1 MAEVKI
7 MVGGRQYAVHCRD
20 GDEAR
25 LHQLAG
31 MMSERVNM
39 ASSGSTGL
47 TEVRQLLFAGLL
59 LADKLSETSAELK
72 EARTAQIMAPPPP
85 PVAEASPPPAPA
97 QAADDPEVLAALT
110 QLAQRIEALGD
121 SLAAQLPNA

>member
-20 GDEAR
+20 GEEAR

-31 MMSERVNM
+31 MMSDRVNM
-39 ASSGSTGL
+39 VKNGSPGL

-59 LADKLSETSAELK
+59 LADTVSDQPAVKPA
-72 EARTAQIMAPPPP
+72 
-85 PVAEASPPPAPA
+85 AEAAPAPA
-97 QAADDPEVLAALT
+97 PAPTPPEPIDESDTLAALAR
-110 QLAQRIEALGD
+110 LAERIEALGD
-121 SLAAQLPNA
+121 SLAAQLANA

>member
-20 GDEAR
+20 GEEAR

-31 MMSERVNM
+31 MMSDRVNLVKN
-39 ASSGSTGL
+39 GSPGL

-59 LADKLSETSAELK
+59 LADTLSDQPAKSAVQPAA
-72 EARTAQIMAPPPP
+72 EAAPTPAPAPPPP
-85 PVAEASPPPAPA
+85 EPIDES
-97 QAADDPEVLAALT
+97 DTLAALAR
-110 QLAQRIEALGD
+110 LAERIEALGD
-121 SLAAQLPNA
+121 SLAAQLVNA